1 VAGLHNYIRQAL
13 SDYVDT
19 NDSSLENMQTH
30 INYDIQN
37 SSAIF
42 TTLIRKIR
50 KYAVDESRKISSEN
64 KRKEDQLI
72 TNLIAARNQANSVS
86 PPTADQINNLEAAQ
100 QALMMSQTKRV
111 QSASTSNQINYSGFG
126 ERMSRYHFAR
136 VGRGKASREI
146 TNLVV

>member
-1 VAGLHNYIRQAL
+1 
-13 SDYVDT
+13 
-19 NDSSLENMQTH
+19 M
-30 INYDIQN
+30 
-37 SSAIF
+37 
-42 TTLIRKIR
+42 
-50 KYAVDESRKISSEN
+50 EN

-146 TNLVV
+146 ATRVEEKDTPGINALNSHMVKEKEKVE